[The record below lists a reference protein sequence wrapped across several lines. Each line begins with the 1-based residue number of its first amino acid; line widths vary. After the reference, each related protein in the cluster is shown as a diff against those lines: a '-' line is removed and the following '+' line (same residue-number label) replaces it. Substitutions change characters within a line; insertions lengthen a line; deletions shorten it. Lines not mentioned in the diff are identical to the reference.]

1 MTGCLVVL
9 SLLVVG
15 CSSTPSGD
23 DPSYE
28 TISAQQAKQM
38 MDGASGYVI
47 LDVRTQA
54 EFQQAHIDGAILIPD
69 TNINSQAATAI
80 PDKETLIFVYC
91 RTGVR
96 AARASQALATMGY
109 TNVYDF
115 GGIVNWPYGTVT
127 G

>member
-1 MTGCLVVL
+1 
-9 SLLVVG
+9 
-15 CSSTPSGD
+15 
-23 DPSYE
+23 
-28 TISAQQAKQM
+28 M